1 MTTTPNKVER
11 ELYSL
16 EPSAIIELFQL
27 HLTAAVNGV
36 DTVYYYH
43 AGTNQVSE
51 AIVFDGDTYSAVP
64 IEVDGFE
71 VTTKGTLPRPSM
83 KIANANGAITA
94 LLNAY
99 NPLQA
104 EVRRIRT
111 CKKFLDSANFPTL
124 FFVTQA
130 DDQLITQSGDS
141 LFSGE
146 GLNPTADPTA
156 VFNGG
161 YESWYIDR
169 VATENPQVVEFEL
182 VGKLDLTNLRLPA
195 RQVVE
200 HCPWIYK
207 GHECGY
213 VPKEGRTFDLNN
225 DPTDLAGD
233 QCAKNLRACELRF
246 PKGDPC
252 GTGPDGKLLP
262 FGGFPGARLQV

>member
-11 ELYSL
+11 ELHSL

-36 DTVYYYH
+36 DIVYYYH
-43 AGTNQVSE
+43 AGTNELSQD
-51 AIVFDGDTYSAVP
+51 IVFDGVTYSAVP
-64 IEVDGFE
+64 IEVDGFA

-83 KIANANGAITA
+83 KIANANSAISA
-94 LLNAY
+94 LLLSY

-111 CKKFLDSANFPTL
+111 CKKFLDAVNFS
-124 FFVTQA
+124 
-130 DDQLITQSGDS
+130 SGTNS
-141 LFSGE
+141 S
-146 GLNPTADPTA
+146 ADPTA
-156 VFNGG
+156 LFGGG

-207 GHECGY
+207 GNQCKYKPG
-213 VPKEGRTFDLNN
+213 KMFNLNN
-225 DPTDLAGD
+225 QEVTDAAED

-246 PKGDPC
+246 QIGEGIGPKDN
-252 GTGPDGKLLP
+252 LLP
-262 FGGFPGARLQV
+262 FGGFPGARLQG

>member
-11 ELYSL
+11 ELHSL

-36 DTVYYYH
+36 DAVYYFH
-43 AGTNQVSE
+43 AGTNAVSGP
-51 AIVFDGDTYSAVP
+51 IVFNNLSYTAIP

-83 KIANANGAITA
+83 KIANADGFVTG
-94 LLNAY
+94 LLNSY

-104 EVRRIRT
+104 EVKRIRT
-111 CKKFLDSANFPTL
+111 CKKFLDGESA
-124 FFVTQA
+124 
-130 DDQLITQSGDS
+130 
-141 LFSGE
+141 
-146 GLNPTADPTA
+146 ADPTA
-156 VFNGG
+156 MFNGG
-161 YESWYIDR
+161 PESWYIDR
-169 VATENPQVVEFEL
+169 VATENMQVVEFEL

-207 GHECGY
+207 GTECGY
-213 VPKEGRTFDLNN
+213 KLPGNENKGRFDLNN
-225 DPTDLAGD
+225 NETNTAGD
-233 QCAKNLRACELRF
+233 QCAKNLKACELRH
-246 PKGDPC
+246 PGQ
-252 GTGPDGKLLP
+252 LLP

>member
-11 ELYSL
+11 ELHSL

-36 DTVYYYH
+36 DTVYYFH

-99 NPLQA
+99 NPLRA

-111 CKKFLDSANFPTL
+111 CKKFLD
-124 FFVTQA
+124 
-130 DDQLITQSGDS
+130 
-141 LFSGE
+141 GE
-146 GLNPTADPTA
+146 AAADPTA

-161 YESWYIDR
+161 FESWYIDR

-207 GHECGY
+207 GAECGY
-213 VPKEGRTFDLNN
+213 VPKKGRTFDLNN
-225 DPTDLAGD
+225 EPTDLAGD
-233 QCAKNLRACELRF
+233 QCAKNLKACELRF

-252 GTGPDGKLLP
+252 GIGPDGKLLP

>member
-1 MTTTPNKVER
+1 MSNPQSIQEQ
-11 ELYSL
+11 LQSL

-36 DTVYYYH
+36 NQVFYYH
-43 AGTNQVSE
+43 AGTNSLQTDL
-51 AIVFDGDTYSAVP
+51 VFADITYSAVP

-71 VTTKGTLPRPSM
+71 VTSKGLLPRPSM
-83 KIANANGAITA
+83 KIANVNNAISS

-111 CKKFLDSANFPTL
+111 CKKFLDAVNFDGGN
-124 FFVTQA
+124 A
-130 DDQLITQSGDS
+130 
-141 LFSGE
+141 
-146 GLNPTADPTA
+146 TADPTA
-156 VFNGG
+156 IFNGTH
-161 YESWYIDR
+161 ETWYIDR
-169 VATENPQVVEFEL
+169 VAAENAELVEFEL

-207 GHECGY
+207 GAQCRYKPGKMFNLKNQQ
-213 VPKEGRTFDLNN
+213 V
-225 DPTDLAGD
+225 TDSADD
-233 QCAKNLRACELRF
+233 QCAKNLRACSLRF
-246 PKGDPC
+246 PKGK
-252 GTGPDGKLLP
+252 GIGPENELLP